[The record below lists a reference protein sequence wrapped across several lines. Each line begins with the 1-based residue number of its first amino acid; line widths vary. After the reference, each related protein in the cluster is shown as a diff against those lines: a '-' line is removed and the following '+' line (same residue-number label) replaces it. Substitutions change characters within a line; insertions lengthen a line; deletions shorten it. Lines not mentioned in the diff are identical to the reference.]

1 MQNSNLILL
10 PGLSEQLNFLL
21 NKINIQNL
29 NILIIGNGSIPI
41 ANKLSTKCEY
51 DIEVIVEDYNSYIES
66 EIQLVKNKNIHL
78 KLMDFEH
85 TDFSGSQFDLVYAQA
100 SISNLRRNK
109 IIKEIRRILK
119 IGGIFCVGEITK
131 ITNPIPIFI
140 QDIFN
145 NSNLA
150 PLSLQEIEKYYVE
163 KNFELID
170 RQNLSSSLKKYYNI
184 LSEKSKTNIVSL
196 NQNEK
201 SFYKKLINQ
210 VKHESNAY
218 LKLGA
223 DKYMGFETLLLKKK

>member
-41 ANKLSTKCEY
+41 ANKLSTKCKY
-51 DIEVIVEDYNSYIES
+51 DIEVILEDYNSYIES

-85 TDFSGSQFDLVYAQA
+85 TDFSDSQFDLVYAQA
-100 SISNLRRNK
+100 SISTLRRNK
-109 IIKEIRRILK
+109 IIKEIKRILK

>member
-85 TDFSGSQFDLVYAQA
+85 TDFSDSQFDLVYAQA
-100 SISNLRRNK
+100 SISTLRRNK
-109 IIKEIRRILK
+109 IIKEIKRILK

>member
-21 NKINIQNL
+21 NKINILNL

>member
-21 NKINIQNL
+21 NKINILNL

-41 ANKLSTKCEY
+41 ANKLSTKCKY

-85 TDFSGSQFDLVYAQA
+85 TDFSDSQFDLVYAQA
-100 SISNLRRNK
+100 SISTLRRNK
-109 IIKEIRRILK
+109 IIKEIKRILK

>member
-21 NKINIQNL
+21 NKINILNL

-109 IIKEIRRILK
+109 IIKEIKRILK
-119 IGGIFCVGEITK
+119 IGGILCVGEITI